1 MYVNKGVFCLKTVIA
16 FILMFGLL
24 VSVHEW
30 GHLIFAKRAGMLVRE
45 FAIGFGPKVFSFVKN
60 ETLYTIR
67 LLPIGG
73 YVRVAGDDPEIIEL
87 KPGHH
92 IALELNDAN
101 KVKYIIVNNKDKHP
115 NAETIEVDSV
125 DLTHDLIIEGF
136 NPEDMETKKRFNVDR
151 KAFFLM
157 DGMKTQIAPYDR
169 QFASKTVGQRAMQLF
184 AGPLMNFILAI
195 ILFIIIGLAQGV
207 PTDKAILGDILPDS
221 PAAQSGLESGDEIL
235 KINNKK
241 VSGWIE
247 FTDVIRANAENE
259 VELIINR
266 NNTTES
272 LFLTPVKATVQ
283 TETGDE
289 ETIGQVG
296 VLPAYEK
303 SFIKTIVHGVDLTYK
318 TTKLIIVNLVMLITG
333 QVSIELLS
341 GPVGIYDATN
351 QIVQTGFINYLMWT
365 AMLSIN
371 LGIINLVPLPALD
384 GGRLLF
390 VGIEAV
396 RGKPIDPQKE
406 GFVHVIGFLLLMLL
420 MLVVTWNDIQRLF
433 L

>member
-1 MYVNKGVFCLKTVIA
+1 LNTVIA
-16 FILMFGLL
+16 FIFMFGLL
-24 VSVHEW
+24 VFVHEW

-45 FAIGFGPKVFSFVKN
+45 FAIGFGPKIFSFIRN

-67 LLPIGG
+67 ILPIGG
-73 YVRVAGDDPEIIEL
+73 YVRVAGEDPEIIEL

-92 IALELNDAN
+92 IAIELNDEG
-101 KVKYIIVNNKDKHP
+101 KVKHIIVNEKDKYP
-115 NAETIEVDSV
+115 NSYPLEVDSI
-125 DLTHDLIIEGF
+125 DLDHDLYIEGYA
-136 NPEDMETKKRFNVDR
+136 PEDMETKKRYEVDR
-151 KAFFLM
+151 KAFFIM
-157 DGMKTQIAPYDR
+157 DGIKTQIAPYDR
-169 QFASKTVGQRAMQLF
+169 QFASKSVGQRAMQLF
-184 AGPLMNFILAI
+184 AGPMMNFILALVI
-195 ILFIIIGLAQGV
+195 FFIIGLFQGV
-207 PTDKAILGDILPDS
+207 PTDKAIIGEVMPDTPAEKAGLTEGDRILEVDS
-221 PAAQSGLESGDEIL
+221 
-235 KINNKK
+235 KR
-241 VSGWIE
+241 VSDWIE
-247 FTDVIRANAENE
+247 FTEIVRQNANNE
-259 VELIINR
+259 IELIITR
-266 NNTTES
+266 NDMEEM
-272 LFLTPVKATVQ
+272 LRITPQEAVI
-283 TETGDE
+283 E
-289 ETIGQVG
+289 EEPGEKITIGQVG

-303 SFIKTIVHGVDLTYK
+303 SLIKTIVYGVNITYD
-318 TTKLIIVNLVMLITG
+318 TTKLIIENLILLITG

-341 GPVGIYDATN
+341 GPVGIYDATD

-420 MLVVTWNDIQRLF
+420 MIVVTWNDIQRLF

>member
-1 MYVNKGVFCLKTVIA
+1 MKTVIA
-16 FILMFGLL
+16 FIFMFGLL
-24 VSVHEW
+24 VFVHEW
-30 GHLIFAKRAGMLVRE
+30 GHLIFAKRAGMLARE
-45 FAIGFGPKVFSFVKN
+45 FAIGFGPKIFSFVRN

-92 IALELNDAN
+92 IGLQLNDEG
-101 KVKYIIVNNKDKHP
+101 KVKNIIVNNKEKYP
-115 NAETIEVDSV
+115 NIDMIEVDKV
-125 DLTHDLIIEGF
+125 DLTHDLFIEGYD
-136 NPEDMETKKRFNVDR
+136 PIDMETKKRYEVDR
-151 KAFFLM
+151 KSFFIM

-184 AGPLMNFILAI
+184 AGPMMNFILAI
-195 ILFIIIGLAQGV
+195 VMFMIIGFAQGV
-207 PTDKAILGDILPDS
+207 PTDKAKIGEVMPDS
-221 PAAQSGLESGDEIL
+221 PAAEAGLMTGDEVVEIA
-235 KINNKK
+235 NKP
-241 VSGWIE
+241 VSDWIS
-247 FTDVIRANAENE
+247 FTDVIRENAKKEI
-259 VELIINR
+259 ELHVLRDGKEELLHIIPLE
-266 NNTTES
+266 TVIQDES
-272 LFLTPVKATVQ
+272 GEHIK
-283 TETGDE
+283 
-289 ETIGQVG
+289 IGQVG

-303 SFIKTIVHGVDLTYK
+303 SFFKTLVHGFNLTYE

-341 GPVGIYDATN
+341 GPVGIYDATD

>member
-1 MYVNKGVFCLKTVIA
+1 
-16 FILMFGLL
+16 MFGLL
-24 VSVHEW
+24 VFVHEW
-30 GHLIFAKRAGMLVRE
+30 GHLIFAKRSGMLARE
-45 FAIGFGPKVFSFVKN
+45 FAIGFGPKIFSFVKN

-92 IALELNDAN
+92 IALELNDEG
-101 KVKYIIVNNKDKHP
+101 KVKNIIVNNKDKYP
-115 NAETIEVDSV
+115 NAQAIEVDKV

-136 NPEDMETKKRFNVDR
+136 DPDDMETKKSFAVDR
-151 KAFFLM
+151 KAFFVM
-157 DGMKTQIAPYDR
+157 DGTKTQIAPYDR

-184 AGPLMNFILAI
+184 AGPMMNFILAI
-195 ILFIIIGLAQGV
+195 IIFIIIGLVQGT
-207 PTDKAILGDILPDS
+207 PTEKAVIGEVLPDS
-221 PAAQSGLESGDEIL
+221 PAETGGLVAGDEIIE
-235 KINNKK
+235 INDKH
-241 VSGWIE
+241 VSTWLE
-247 FTDVIRANAENE
+247 FTDVIRENANKAVHLTVARDGMEQRLIVTPNE
-259 VELIINR
+259 AVIED
-266 NNTTES
+266 
-272 LFLTPVKATVQ
+272 
-283 TETGDE
+283 ETGNE
-289 ETIGQVG
+289 LTIGQVG
-296 VLPAYEK
+296 VLAAFEK
-303 SFIKTIVHGVDLTYK
+303 SFVKTVVYGFNLTYE

-341 GPVGIYDATN
+341 GPVGIYEATD